1 MRLGACLASVVRCS
15 STSAIKQLEAWPEDL
30 QRPYAQT
37 ARHDGDPGRRL
48 HSHQKWIGIGVP
60 DGRNLADIEA
70 LVCSGLPGGAV
81 PGVHGLCY
89 LAVHGLWNAAVSAT
103 EVSKAALSLNLN
115 PSMHLSISF
124 NESSKIFFQ
133 KFSISFED
141 SLKIL

>member
-1 MRLGACLASVVRCS
+1 M
-15 STSAIKQLEAWPEDL
+15 
-30 QRPYAQT
+30 
-37 ARHDGDPGRRL
+37 
-48 HSHQKWIGIGVP
+48 
-60 DGRNLADIEA
+60 
-70 LVCSGLPGGAV
+70 CSGLPGGAV

-103 EVSKAALSLNLN
+103 EVSKAALSLNL
-115 PSMHLSISF
+115 SMHLSISF